1 MILEGRKLIKEYK
14 RGNTIFKAV
23 DNVNLSISRGDFI
36 SIIGRSGSG
45 KSTLFHLLA
54 GICKPSEGDILV
66 DNINITTISDDEI
79 SMLRNKKIGYI
90 TQGQNLLSNFTI
102 MDNLCMPY
110 YLSDK
115 NENVYDRALSLL
127 KQVGLEGME
136 NEYPSSLSGG
146 ELRRVSII
154 RALINNPDIIIADEP
169 TSNLDLENSHIVMGL
184 LKSIS
189 EENKAVLISTHDLE
203 FLDYTNKTYY
213 MEKGVLKEK

>member
-1 MILEGRKLIKEYK
+1 MILQAKKLVKEYK
-14 RGNTIFKAV
+14 RRNEIFKAV
-23 DNVNLSISRGDFI
+23 NNVNLSVYRGDFI
-36 SIIGRSGSG
+36 GIIGRSGSG
-45 KSTLFHLLA
+45 KSTFFHLLT
-54 GICKPSEGDILV
+54 GLCKPSHGEILI
-66 DNINITTISDDEI
+66 DNKSIT
-79 SMLRNKKIGYI
+79 SMSEDQLSVLRNEKIGYI

-102 MDNLCMPY
+102 IDNLCMLY

-115 NENVYDRALSLL
+115 NEDVYDRALSLL
-127 KQVGLEGME
+127 KKVGLEGME

-154 RALINNPDIIIADEP
+154 RALINDPDIIIADEP
-169 TSNLDLENSHIVMGL
+169 TSNLDLENSHIVMKL

-203 FLDYTNKTYY
+203 FLDYTNKTYC